1 MMTRHRRRGRVDS
14 AQPAPVAAD
23 SAPTPRRERA
33 QLRRMTQ
40 LPTAL
45 ELPDGIDPDDVTDLA
60 VRKALRTAERH
71 ARRTSDRAIPTGL
84 RWAGQIGAG
93 QPGRYPGRVAWPIH
107 MPAHFESTAAVR
119 GLYPWLAGSPLPQAG
134 PVFGRELVSGGL
146 WCFDPWEQRR
156 LGKVGDSGVFIS
168 GVIGSG
174 KSAAAKSLVL
184 RHGGFGRP
192 FVVPADI
199 RGEWVPVARA
209 VDGLVLQL
217 GPGMPHRL
225 NALAMPRKPD
235 SMRDAEWWKVVHT
248 HWTELVSALAET
260 LMPGQRQLAPVEKTA
275 VELALREAT
284 HYDAVSGDL
293 ARLKPIS
300 LHPVIALLRDP
311 TEAMVD
317 EIGMPKGDLID
328 ATRDVAL
335 SLRSLTQGL
344 MQGLVD
350 SPEADNI
357 IDSTRAATVVDISR
371 VQQSDAAIAL
381 VMACTQS
388 VMELAFIHQVQQWW
402 TVYDE
407 LWRLARFAP
416 LLGRLNSS
424 QRRSRSSGAGTLLLT
439 HRVTDSMMGGEQ
451 AQRAMLDLITDCAT
465 KIIYRQRADAID
477 ATRTMVSMTDM
488 VANLLPTMP
497 RGRAVHVVDGQPYLV
512 DHLLPPK
519 QLGVGG
525 VDRPLNEWD
534 VIETDQALRDDY
546 RTLAGRSE
554 STMFA
559 DFDSRTTEV
568 AS

>member
-1 MMTRHRRRGRVDS
+1 MSRHAAPPLVLPEGIEPDEVSD
-14 AQPAPVAAD
+14 PA
-23 SAPTPRRERA
+23 
-33 QLRRMTQ
+33 LRR
-40 LPTAL
+40 AL
-45 ELPDGIDPDDVTDLA
+45 M
-60 VRKALRTAERH
+60 AERRAGRA
-71 ARRTSDRAIPTGL
+71 ARTDRAVPASL
-84 RWAGQIGAG
+84 RWLAGIGAG
-93 QPGRYPGRVAWPIH
+93 QRGRFPGRVAWPIRV
-107 MPAHFESTAAVR
+107 PVHFESTASVR
-119 GLYPWLAGSPLPQAG
+119 GLYPWLAGTPLPQAG

-146 WCFDPWEQRR
+146 WCFDPWQQRR

-235 SMRDAEWWKVVHT
+235 SMSDEEWWKVVHT
-248 HWTELVSALAET
+248 HWTELVAALAET
-260 LMPGQRQLAPVEKTA
+260 LLPAQRQLTPVEKTA
-275 VELALREAT
+275 VELALAEAAGY
-284 HYDAVSGDL
+284 HSASGNL
-293 ARLKPIS
+293 SRLRPIS
-300 LHPVIALLRDP
+300 LHPVIELLRDP
-311 TEAMVD
+311 TDVMVA
-317 EIGMPKGDLID
+317 EIGMPRADLVD
-328 ATRDVAL
+328 ATRDTAL
-335 SLRSLTQGL
+335 ALRALTKGL

-350 SPEADNI
+350 STDSGNI
-357 IDSTRAATVVDISR
+357 IDPTRTATVVDISR

-465 KIIYRQRADAID
+465 KIIYRQRADAVD
-477 ATRTMVSMTDM
+477 ATRTMVSMTDT
-488 VANLLPTMP
+488 VASILPTLP
-497 RGRAVHVVDGQPYLV
+497 RARAVHVVDGKPYLV

-519 QLGVGG
+519 QAGVGG
-525 VDRPLNEWD
+525 VDRPLDEWD
-534 VIETDQALRDDY
+534 VIETDQALRDEY
-546 RTLAGRSE
+546 RSLADKSPQE
-554 STMFA
+554 MFA
-559 DFDSRTTEV
+559 DFATPDGGDGQ
-568 AS
+568 